1 MMQGN
6 SARTKRSRKGVG
18 GRPPRGAKAS
28 VYRFQIRMEPAEV
41 TVIQKA
47 AAQCGQ
53 EHAGTWVRELA
64 LEAAAAVLRQS
75 GKRAIVIT

>member
-1 MMQGN
+1 
-6 SARTKRSRKGVG
+6 
-18 GRPPRGAKAS
+18 
-28 VYRFQIRMEPAEV
+28 MEPAEV
-41 TVIQKA
+41 TVIQEA

-64 LEAAAAVLRQS
+64 LEAAAVLKRS

>member
-1 MMQGN
+1 MMQGK
-6 SARTKRSRKGVG
+6 SAPRKRSRKGVG

-28 VYRFQIRMEPAEV
+28 EYRFQIRMEPAEV
-41 TVIQKA
+41 TVIQEA

-64 LEAAAAVLRQS
+64 LEAAAVLKRS